1 MYNMIQEN
9 ILQKPKKKPKNNGL
23 WIHMGRKK
31 SRIIFNPNLK
41 ERERNRE
48 EEEEFYKERKKQNI

>member
-9 ILQKPKKKPKNNGL
+9 ILQKPKNNGL

-48 EEEEFYKERKKQNI
+48 EEEFYKERKKQNI